1 MPRILLLRH
10 RAGRPLS
17 RLARYASAADPY
29 VDIAPQWQG
38 RLCSHFNVRGSA
50 SEAAVQ
56 AVFRGTTARGFP
68 LRTRPVSFPV
78 FEVLVSENK
87 QVAVSSWFA
96 TALRPHLY
104 DQHAALGRL
113 AEALLGVR
121 GPQRDGHECQPLHAG
136 HGVYVRAH
144 HGVNRGGEPLPHTHL
159 FFANIT
165 KSFPFLDAD
174 EGKHPYRALHIGEL
188 LHSVNDLGVVGA
200 QATAALYRR
209 FGLPSPAGVA
219 ENMVMRLSAQTLLA
233 DYYADD
239 LRQDKLEQWR
249 HGVWSSDHE
258 RYAAAEVL
266 AAETPVSRSR
276 AAWSRRAPKETYTLE
291 DVEGLMRERLSDD
304 EYTALEAQYG
314 GRRPMSPRDPDD
326 VQSVVRATLANY
338 RSRREEVSIPTV
350 LSAAMAANPSL
361 DPLLSEVEEALEH
374 EMLPARALRPGW
386 LDFSGRRCTVGYCFS
401 GAPWEHG
408 QPAPTLTLIAAEHPV
423 PGEQVVPTHR
433 PRHRRGGPPVARGPR
448 ERSLFH
454 ASDTGTD
461 RQVRRALGCPPE
473 SITLYVPNR
482 DLSATQARPGW
493 ILWVRGRGLG
503 FPVGTRIQVS
513 AVEAETVRAHVLGG
527 PANEDRCIPRTDL
540 EQMVPLVPRQLD
552 LRRGDRLVLARDV
565 RTDRGRHLH
574 AGQGYRVTAHHGAT
588 VRLASGI
595 RVDTQQLIVEDVLR
609 PQDWRR
615 LPQEQRQATAPE
627 QATAA
632 PAMPEPEATKPVKGP
647 AQTPEEPTIMEA
659 LAELSGPSE
668 GADPLAQHFP
678 RLAPIPEKP
687 PGGGPDPGH
696 DH

>member
-1 MPRILLLRH
+1 
-10 RAGRPLS
+10 
-17 RLARYASAADPY
+17 
-29 VDIAPQWQG
+29 
-38 RLCSHFNVRGSA
+38 
-50 SEAAVQ
+50 
-56 AVFRGTTARGFP
+56 
-68 LRTRPVSFPV
+68 
-78 FEVLVSENK
+78 
-87 QVAVSSWFA
+87 
-96 TALRPHLY
+96 
-104 DQHAALGRL
+104 
-113 AEALLGVR
+113 
-121 GPQRDGHECQPLHAG
+121 
-136 HGVYVRAH
+136 
-144 HGVNRGGEPLPHTHL
+144 LPHTHL
-159 FFANIT
+159 FFGNIT
-165 KSFPFLDAD
+165 KSFQFLDAD

-304 EYTALEAQYG
+304 EYAALAAQYG
-314 GRRPMSPRDPDD
+314 GCRGMSLRDPDD
-326 VQSVVRATLANY
+326 VRSVVRGTLDCY
-338 RSRREEVSIPTV
+338 RSRREEVSLGRV
-350 LSAAMAANPSL
+350 VQAAMAMNPSV
-361 DPLLSEVEEALEH
+361 DPLPSEVMGALEH

-386 LDFSGRRCTVGYCFS
+386 LDYSARRCTVGYCFGGES
-401 GAPWEHG
+401 MELR
-408 QPAPTLTLIAAEHPV
+408 QPAPTLSHIAAEQPV
-423 PGEQVVPTHR
+423 PDERVVPTHR
-433 PRHRRGGPPVARGPR
+433 PRHRHGGPPVARGPR

-461 RQVRRALGCPPE
+461 RQVRRALGSPPE
-473 SITLYVPNR
+473 SITLYAPDR
-482 DLSATQARPGW
+482 DRAATQAQPGW
-493 ILWVRGRGLG
+493 LLWVRGRGLG
-503 FPVGTRIQVS
+503 FPVGAKIQVS

-574 AGQGYRVTAHHGAT
+574 AGQGYRVTAHDGAT
-588 VRLASGI
+588 VGLASGL
-595 RVDTQQLIVEDVLR
+595 RVDAQQLIIEDVLR

-627 QATAA
+627 QAPLA
-632 PAMPEPEATKPVKGP
+632 PAMPEPEATKPVTEP
-647 AQTPEEPTIMEA
+647 VRTAAEPTIVEA

-668 GADPLAQHFP
+668 GSDQLAQYFAP
-678 RLAPIPEKP
+678 LAPIPEAP
-687 PGGGPDPGH
+687 PGRRLDPDYEH
-696 DH
+696 